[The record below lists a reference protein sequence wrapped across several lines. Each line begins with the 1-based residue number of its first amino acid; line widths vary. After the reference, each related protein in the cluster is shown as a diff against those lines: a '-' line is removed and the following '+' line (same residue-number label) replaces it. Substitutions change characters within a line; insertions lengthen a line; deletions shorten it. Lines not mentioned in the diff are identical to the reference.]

1 MENLSLSGT
10 ACLDVRLPGLKHVK
24 SGKVREIFDL
34 GDQYLF
40 VATDRISA
48 FDCIMPNG
56 IPGKGSI
63 LTQIS
68 HFWFDHFQ
76 DLVRDHR
83 ASKAKASLPESLS
96 PWEDLL
102 KNRSMLVH
110 KTKPLAIECVVR
122 GYLAGS
128 GWKEYQQSQSVC
140 GVPLPANLLESSE
153 LPEPIF
159 TPATKAEEGHDEN
172 VPLERMITDLGETLA
187 HQLRDTS
194 LQIYSA
200 ACEYAAARGLLIAD
214 TKFEFGKVG
223 DEVVLIDEV
232 LTPDSS
238 RFWAA
243 DNYCPGQAQASFDKQ
258 FVREWLSQCGWDK
271 QSDPPALPAE
281 VIEQTAAKYREAYD
295 RLTA

>member
-83 ASKAKASLPESLS
+83 GGP
-96 PWEDLL
+96 
-102 KNRSMLVH
+102 
-110 KTKPLAIECVVR
+110 
-122 GYLAGS
+122 
-128 GWKEYQQSQSVC
+128 
-140 GVPLPANLLESSE
+140 
-153 LPEPIF
+153 
-159 TPATKAEEGHDEN
+159 
-172 VPLERMITDLGETLA
+172 
-187 HQLRDTS
+187 
-194 LQIYSA
+194 
-200 ACEYAAARGLLIAD
+200 
-214 TKFEFGKVG
+214 
-223 DEVVLIDEV
+223 
-232 LTPDSS
+232 
-238 RFWAA
+238 
-243 DNYCPGQAQASFDKQ
+243 
-258 FVREWLSQCGWDK
+258 
-271 QSDPPALPAE
+271 
-281 VIEQTAAKYREAYD
+281 
-295 RLTA
+295 